1 MLNPGGVMVV
11 ATLNRTLKSLLFAKI
26 AGEYILRLLP
36 RGTHDG
42 RRFITPEELAEALAR
57 YGVPV
62 VEQVGVGFNPFLAR
76 FRITAHLGINY
87 MAVARRPAT

>member
-36 RGTHDG
+36 PWDARRAPLHHAGGTGGGAGSVRRPGRGAG
-42 RRFITPEELAEALAR
+42 RRRLQSLPR
-57 YGVPV
+57 
-62 VEQVGVGFNPFLAR
+62 R